1 MNGMIERH
9 VTVTRRSADGV
20 SRADVHVTEHVSG
33 LREASNELEDPGSC
47 RADRTI
53 HAVIR
58 QDRHDAADAGD
69 CFDPS
74 VCCSRREQAMIAAL
88 RAYLRP
94 DQAPE
99 CLLSRLRACLDD
111 CCAQNRG

>member
-1 MNGMIERH
+1 MGEMVERH
-9 VTVTRRSADGV
+9 ITVTRQSADGV
-20 SRADVHVTEHVSG
+20 SRTDVHVTEHVTE

-47 RADRTI
+47 CTE
-53 HAVIR
+53 
-58 QDRHDAADAGD
+58 QGMYAGD

-74 VCCSRREQAMIAAL
+74 TCCSKREQAMIAAL

-99 CLLSRLRACLDD
+99 CLLNRLRACLDD
-111 CCAQNRG
+111 CCTQNRG